1 LNNFNSSLNI
11 AREMI
16 SILRIN
22 NRRSDQI
29 YVDTIIAIGEISIH
43 TNKYILT
50 KKNKILMI

>member
-1 LNNFNSSLNI
+1 LKNFNSSLNI

-50 KKNKILMI
+50 KKIKF